1 MNWNRTYRPQTIK
14 ELHLERVRA
23 ELEQILQSG
32 SMPQVLLFAG
42 PKGTGK
48 TSAARILGAVVNTP
62 NNKASVNASFFGQ
75 GTHTPFL
82 DETESD
88 LAHAIFTG
96 NSFVVR
102 ELDAASNR
110 GIDEIRQLKETA
122 HLPPSHGMV
131 SVFILDEAHMLTTE
145 AFNALLKLLEEP
157 PSYTLFVL
165 ATTEPHKIPGTITSR
180 ARTIQFQKA
189 TTAEITAALKRVLH
203 AESISFEDEAIST
216 IARSADGSF
225 RDAITLAQSL
235 VQGNTLTTQMVDAH
249 THISRA
255 VVQTCIEAIITT
267 DASAVTTLFATLRQT
282 GASEQQFHQAL
293 VEFLHTELLACIQ
306 GKSGE
311 SEYSQEVLLF
321 LLNHFNDTT
330 LVSTT
335 ALPFLGLELAAL
347 SLITRAE
354 KKRGGSGGGSRA
366 GQLSKKKETKAK
378 PPTTQTK
385 TVTPKDEVKPS
396 QGVVSAAPTH
406 HESGDYNL
414 VSKHWDSV
422 VTAVAEENT
431 TLAALL
437 RSSTPEA
444 SESMLIL
451 KVYYQFHQE
460 QIMQPKFSTIVQDAL
475 NQVAGGA
482 IAFSCQVEQPLE
494 TDNVVEVD
502 LGSQLSQVQA
512 ALA

>member
-157 PSYTLFVL
+157 P
-165 ATTEPHKIPGTITSR
+165 
-180 ARTIQFQKA
+180 
-189 TTAEITAALKRVLH
+189 
-203 AESISFEDEAIST
+203 
-216 IARSADGSF
+216 
-225 RDAITLAQSL
+225 
-235 VQGNTLTTQMVDAH
+235 
-249 THISRA
+249 
-255 VVQTCIEAIITT
+255 
-267 DASAVTTLFATLRQT
+267 
-282 GASEQQFHQAL
+282 
-293 VEFLHTELLACIQ
+293 
-306 GKSGE
+306 
-311 SEYSQEVLLF
+311 
-321 LLNHFNDTT
+321 
-330 LVSTT
+330 
-335 ALPFLGLELAAL
+335 
-347 SLITRAE
+347 
-354 KKRGGSGGGSRA
+354 
-366 GQLSKKKETKAK
+366 
-378 PPTTQTK
+378 
-385 TVTPKDEVKPS
+385 
-396 QGVVSAAPTH
+396 
-406 HESGDYNL
+406 
-414 VSKHWDSV
+414 
-422 VTAVAEENT
+422 
-431 TLAALL
+431 
-437 RSSTPEA
+437 
-444 SESMLIL
+444 
-451 KVYYQFHQE
+451 
-460 QIMQPKFSTIVQDAL
+460 
-475 NQVAGGA
+475 
-482 IAFSCQVEQPLE
+482 
-494 TDNVVEVD
+494 
-502 LGSQLSQVQA
+502 
-512 ALA
+512 